1 MSGAG
6 FQHGIELMNRG
17 EYYDAHEV
25 LEDVWRACDGPEKK
39 FLQGL
44 IQLAVALHHHSKG
57 NHVGARSLLARS
69 ARNLQGYPE
78 GFMGIPLGEV
88 LQSISECQRAV
99 EAGND
104 LPPLVKL

>member
-6 FQHGIELMNRG
+6 FRHGIELINRG
-17 EYYDAHEV
+17 EFYDAHEV
-25 LEDVWRACDGPEKK
+25 LEDVWRDCQGPEKR

-57 NHVGARSLLARS
+57 NHVGARSLLVRS
-69 ARNLQGYPE
+69 AKNLRPYPA
-78 GFMGIPLGEV
+78 GFMGIPLSDL
-88 LQSISECQRAV
+88 LQCIERCQHAMD
-99 EAGND
+99 AGTP